1 MATGADFGLGLGLHN
16 LIGWFVQLMAV
27 SALHVRQSVSA
38 EGPAESSAIVMT
50 VKADLILLIPSNA
63 MAAELLGCVFE
74 AKIVLLCGMTSAA
87 VQCLSCAAG
96 GQHQPN
102 KAGAQPAQ

>member
-27 SALHVRQSVSA
+27 SALHVRQSVSD

-63 MAAELLGCVFE
+63 IG
-74 AKIVLLCGMTSAA
+74 
-87 VQCLSCAAG
+87 
-96 GQHQPN
+96 
-102 KAGAQPAQ
+102 